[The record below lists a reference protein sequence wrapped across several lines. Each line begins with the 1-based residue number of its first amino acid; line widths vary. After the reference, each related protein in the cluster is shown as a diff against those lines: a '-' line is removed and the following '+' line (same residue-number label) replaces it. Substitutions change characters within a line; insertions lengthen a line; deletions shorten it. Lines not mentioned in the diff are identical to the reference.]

1 MGAETGV
8 GRRVFSILLQA
19 SLLAVCICTNLW
31 AGGPLG
37 AESVRAGA
45 VRDPSRAKNIIFMV
59 ADGMGLGDVTAAR
72 IFKNGLNGPLL
83 HLELSR
89 VGYTR
94 TYAAD
99 GVVTDSAAAAS
110 AWACGEKFNRGEI
123 CKHRDGRS
131 HKAGI
136 LEIAEKK
143 GKSTGLVVTSA
154 ITNATPAAFGAHV
167 ANRACEGEIA
177 RQYITET
184 GVDVLL
190 GGGRSRFSGIVPDL
204 CGANR
209 DSIAEAV
216 KRGYR
221 VAYTKEEMEAAVAAR
236 DGGGARGVKKL
247 LGLFADDWLTP
258 EKDRTEE
265 TTEPTLS
272 EMTRA
277 ALNIM
282 EKDADGFFM
291 MVEGSQVDRGK
302 HQNDAHYQL
311 TEILAFDEAVKTVLE
326 WIDRA
331 PERRHRTLVIV
342 VSDHE
347 TGGFA
352 IKGPGD
358 SVVEAGTKV
367 DSGWVTRGHTG
378 TDVVIWSQGPGSHM
392 LARPGIENSSV
403 YDVMAGVLK

>member
-1 MGAETGV
+1 
-8 GRRVFSILLQA
+8 
-19 SLLAVCICTNLW
+19 
-31 AGGPLG
+31 
-37 AESVRAGA
+37 VRAGTA
-45 VRDPSRAKNIIFMV
+45 HESYRAKNIIFMV

-83 HLELSR
+83 HLELAH

-99 GVVTDSAAAAS
+99 GVITDSAAASS

-123 CKHRDGRS
+123 CKHRDGRG
-131 HKAGI
+131 HKASI
-136 LEIAEKK
+136 LEIAAKK
-143 GKSTGLVVTSA
+143 GKSTGLVATST
-154 ITNATPAAFGAHV
+154 ITNGTPAAFGAHV
-167 ANRACEGEIA
+167 VNRVCEGEIA
-177 RQYITET
+177 RQYIAET

-190 GGGRSRFSGIVPDL
+190 GGGRARFSGIVPDL
-204 CGANR
+204 CGTNG
-209 DSIAEAV
+209 DFIAEAV

-221 VAYTKEEMEAAVAAR
+221 VAYTKEQMEAAVLAR
-236 DGGGARGVKKL
+236 EGSGARGVNKL

-258 EKDRTEE
+258 EKDRTKA
-265 TTEPTLS
+265 TTEPTLF

-282 EKDADGFFM
+282 EKDVDGFFL

-326 WIDRA
+326 WIDRV
-331 PERRHRTLVIV
+331 PERRRQTLVIV

-352 IKGPGD
+352 IKGPRD
-358 SVVEAGTKV
+358 SVVEAGAKV

-378 TDVVIWSQGPGSHM
+378 TDVVIWSRGPGSH
-392 LARPGIENSSV
+392 LLSRPGIENSSV
-403 YDVMAGVLK
+403 YEAMAGVLK